1 MFIVSALRG
10 TLGLWHGDCF
20 NRGMNETIEILGK
33 LMDST
38 ALRQRVLANNMANA
52 NTPGYIRKD
61 VEFSSAL
68 ADALGKGPEAIRNVR
83 PEVVQ
88 DTQARVDESGN
99 SVSIQKE
106 MGEISQNA
114 LLYDFA
120 AEMTGQKFNLLR
132 KAITGTK

>member
-1 MFIVSALRG
+1 
-10 TLGLWHGDCF
+10 
-20 NRGMNETIEILGK
+20 MNETIEILGK

-38 ALRQRVLANNMANA
+38 ALRQRVLANNLANA

-61 VEFSSAL
+61 VHFGDAL
-68 ADALGKGPEAIRNVR
+68 ADALGKGPEAIRNVS
-83 PEVVQ
+83 PEVVD
-88 DTQARVDESGN
+88 DTEARVDESGN

-120 AEMTGQKFNLLR
+120 AEMTGQKFELLR